1 MTIKRTTDSNYF
13 TISGPGGIQRR
24 ERRFIPRWVLLA
36 LADVKLLRRRPRW
49 IALVAGVSIPD
60 DDVVAYRAFWLCE
73 DGQWYAT
80 IEKDGKEFWRRDCY

>member
-1 MTIKRTTDSNYF
+1 
-13 TISGPGGIQRR
+13 
-24 ERRFIPRWVLLA
+24 
-36 LADVKLLRRRPRW
+36 LRRRPRS

-80 IEKDGKEFWRRDCY
+80 IEKGRQGILASWSLRYRGSGEVSE